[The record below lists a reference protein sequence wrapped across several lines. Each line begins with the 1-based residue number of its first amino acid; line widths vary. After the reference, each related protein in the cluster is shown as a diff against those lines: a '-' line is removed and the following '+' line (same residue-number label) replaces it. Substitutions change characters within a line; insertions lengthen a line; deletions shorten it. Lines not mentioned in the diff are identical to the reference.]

1 MAARIL
7 SAGVA
12 VMDII
17 MQVDEMPRR
26 ADKYRTNQAMIV
38 GGGCAAN
45 AAVAIARLGGD
56 SALVSRLGKDMI
68 GDSIVRELQGEG
80 VNCDRMLQ
88 YDGFRSSFSS
98 VYIDQ
103 QGERQIVNFRDD
115 DLPNEA
121 SSLIDQG
128 DSYDAYLADTRWS
141 EGAVALMETA
151 NRLNKPAILDAEAP
165 FDKLDK
171 AFEQASYIFFSG
183 PGLREYSQAEN
194 LIGGLREA
202 DQRLNGI
209 VGVTDGAEGV
219 YWIVDG
225 QLYHLPATPVIVV
238 DTLAAGDVWHGA
250 FALALGENKR
260 LDDAITFASAAA
272 SLKCTR
278 LGGREGIPT
287 REETRQFLNANHF
300 DITRLGS
307 EQG

>member
-7 SAGVA
+7 LAGVA

-17 MQVDEMPRR
+17 MHVDEMPRV

-68 GDSIVRELQGEG
+68 GNHIVRELQSEG

-98 VYIDQ
+98 VYIDN

-121 SSLIDQG
+121 SALIDQ
-128 DSYDAYLADTRWS
+128 DISYDAYLADTRWS
-141 EGAVALMETA
+141 EGAVALMATA
-151 NRLNKPAILDAEAP
+151 KRLNKPAVLDAEAP
-165 FDKLDK
+165 FHNLQQ
-171 AFEQASYIFFSG
+171 AFENASFIFFSG
-183 PGLREYSQAEN
+183 PGLRELGGTEN
-194 LIGGLREA
+194 LIDSLRKIDQQLEA
-202 DQRLNGI
+202 I
-209 VGVTDGAEGV
+209 VGVTDGARGV
-219 YWIVDG
+219 YWIATR
-225 QLYHLPATPVIVV
+225 QLFHLPSVPIKVV
-238 DTLAAGDVWHGA
+238 DTLGAGDVWHGA
-250 FALALGENKR
+250 FALALGENMK
-260 LDDAITFASAAA
+260 LDEAIIFASAAA

-278 LGGREGIPT
+278 LGGREGIPS
-287 REETRQFLNANHF
+287 RAETQQFLDANHF
-300 DITRLGS
+300 EIRRLD
-307 EQG
+307 

>member
-1 MAARIL
+1 
-7 SAGVA
+7 
-12 VMDII
+12 MDII

-68 GDSIVRELQGEG
+68 GDSIIRELQSEG

-98 VYIDQ
+98 VYIDSR
-103 QGERQIVNFRDD
+103 GERQIVNFRDD

-121 SSLIDQG
+121 SKLIDQ
-128 DSYDAYLADTRWS
+128 DVSYDAYLADTRWS

-151 NRLNKPAILDAEAP
+151 KRLNKPAVLDAEAP
-165 FDKLDK
+165 FNNLDG
-171 AFEQASYIFFSG
+171 AFESASHIFFSG
-183 PGLREYSQAEN
+183 PGLRELSRTEN
-194 LIGGLREA
+194 LADGLRQIDRQFA
-202 DQRLNGI
+202 GI
-209 VGVTDGAEGV
+209 VGVTDGAKGI
-219 YWIVDG
+219 YWIADT
-225 QLYHLPATPVIVV
+225 QLYHLPAVPVIVV
-238 DTLAAGDVWHGA
+238 DTLGAGDVWHGA

-260 LDDAITFASAAA
+260 LDDAIVFASAAA

-287 REETRQFLNANHF
+287 RDETLQFLETNHF
-300 DITRLGS
+300 EITRLDS
-307 EQG
+307 ELG